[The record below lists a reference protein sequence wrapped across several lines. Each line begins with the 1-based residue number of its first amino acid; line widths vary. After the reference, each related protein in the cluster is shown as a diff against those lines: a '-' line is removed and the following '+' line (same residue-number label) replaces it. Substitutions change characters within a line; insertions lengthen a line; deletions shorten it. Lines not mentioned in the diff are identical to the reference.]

1 MAARKLIHR
10 MIILAVVPVILS
22 MIIFGSLSYSIFK
35 EKLIQERVE
44 EAESLIGLASE
55 EIANPLY
62 FLEVDKLNDIVQN
75 IKKNPNVLS
84 VYIMDSSGRVV
95 TDGTPENKFYKPL
108 R

>member
-1 MAARKLIHR
+1 
-10 MIILAVVPVILS
+10 

-55 EIANPLY
+55 EIKNPLY
-62 FLEVDKLNDIVQN
+62 FLELNKLNNIIQN

-84 VYIMDSSGRVV
+84 VYIMDSSGRVI
-95 TDGTPENKFYKPL
+95 TDGTPENKFYNQILNDDLSKKIHTVQ
-108 R
+108 